1 MYLAYAVPQNGPAAP
16 ELRRRCAWLHHG
28 LGPHSPTEYK
38 VAGAIFSAPVAR
50 LRSDQSVITV
60 EVVDW
65 ECSAS
70 RLALTRARSAAS
82 ALTRPRSQS
91 SLLAITSAETADARP
106 KNPSYPH
113 GLTRNAPYK
122 VHPLARD
129 ANDHLVEVPAIARPR
144 TALPQ
149 PSCNPGPEFQNPAP
163 YRLIGNIEATLGE
176 ELFDVAIAQCEPEI
190 KPDSVLDDWRRE
202 GCRRLES

>member
-1 MYLAYAVPQNGPAAP
+1 MRMAASWS
-16 ELRRRCAWLHHG
+16 RASQ
-28 LGPHSPTEYK
+28 PHR
-38 VAGAIFSAPVAR
+38 I
-50 LRSDQSVITV
+50 SVITV

-122 VHPLARD
+122 VHPLTGNPD
-129 ANDHLVEVPAIARPR
+129 DHLVEVPPVARAWRHRRSFRAI
-144 TALPQ
+144 
-149 PSCNPGPEFQNPAP
+149 PGPNFKTQ
-163 YRLIGNIEATLGE
+163 
-176 ELFDVAIAQCEPEI
+176 
-190 KPDSVLDDWRRE
+190 RRTV
-202 GCRRLES
+202 S

>member
-1 MYLAYAVPQNGPAAP
+1 MYLAYAVPQNGPATP

-70 RLALTRARSAAS
+70 RLARTRARSAAS
-82 ALTRPRSQS
+82 ALNRPRSQS

-122 VHPLARD
+122 VHPLGRD
-129 ANDHLVEVPAIARPR
+129 RDNHLVEMPAIAR
-144 TALPQ
+144 TWAALPQ
-149 PSCNPGPEFQNPAP
+149 PPRHHWPEFQHPAAH
-163 YRLIGNIEATLGE
+163 RLIR
-176 ELFDVAIAQCEPEI
+176 DV
-190 KPDSVLDDWRRE
+190 
-202 GCRRLES
+202 

>member
-1 MYLAYAVPQNGPAAP
+1 MLIRGGGVPRRYLAYAVPQNGPAAP

-28 LGPHSPTEYK
+28 RGPHSPTEYK

-60 EVVDW
+60 EVADW

-122 VHPLARD
+122 VHPLTGNPD
-129 ANDHLVEVPAIARPR
+129 DHLVEVPYVDGPLLARDFGR
-144 TALPQ
+144 
-149 PSCNPGPEFQNPAP
+149 F
-163 YRLIGNIEATLGE
+163 
-176 ELFDVAIAQCEPEI
+176 
-190 KPDSVLDDWRRE
+190 
-202 GCRRLES
+202 